1 MIHSIEEKKKA
12 NQRAQSSVL
21 MNNILHKS
29 PAAAS
34 TTPATP
40 AAPAA
45 PRGPLAAMASAAKA
59 PSSMNPQDIGQSVLA
74 QMKNGAASTQQPVMP
89 QTEEEES
96 NTSTSSL
103 IWGVVGGAVLLG
115 LFLFKRLHK

>member
-12 NQRAQSSVL
+12 DQRAQSSVL
-21 MNNILHKS
+21 MNNMKHKS
-29 PAAAS
+29 PAA
-34 TTPATP
+34 P
-40 AAPAA
+40 APAA
-45 PRGPLAAMASAAKA
+45 ATAPKGPLASMASASKA

-74 QMKNGAASTQQPVMP
+74 QMKNEAASTQQPVMP

-96 NTSTSSL
+96 TTSTSSL

>member
-12 NQRAQSSVL
+12 DQRAQSSVL
-21 MNNILHKS
+21 MNNMKHKS
-29 PAAAS
+29 PAA
-34 TTPATP
+34 T
-40 AAPAA
+40 APK
-45 PRGPLAAMASAAKA
+45 GPLASMASASKA

-74 QMKNGAASTQQPVMP
+74 QMKNEAASTQQPVMP

-103 IWGVVGGAVLLG
+103 IWGVVGGTVLLG

>member
-1 MIHSIEEKKKA
+1 MIHSIEDKKKA
-12 NQRAQSSVL
+12 AQRAQSSVL

-29 PAAAS
+29 PAATS
-34 TTPATP
+34 TAP

-74 QMKNGAASTQQPVMP
+74 QMKNEAASTQQPVMP

-96 NTSTSSL
+96 TTSTSSL
-103 IWGVVGGAVLLG
+103 IWGAVGGAVLLG

>member
-1 MIHSIEEKKKA
+1 MIHSIEDKKKA
-12 NQRAQSSVL
+12 AQRAQSSVL
-21 MNNILHKS
+21 MNNILHKA
-29 PAAAS
+29 PAA
-34 TTPATP
+34 P

-89 QTEEEES
+89 QTEEEKS
-96 NTSTSSL
+96 TTSTSSL
-103 IWGVVGGAVLLG
+103 IWGAVGGAVLLG

>member
-1 MIHSIEEKKKA
+1 MIHSIEDKKKA
-12 NQRAQSSVL
+12 AQRAQSSVL

-29 PAAAS
+29 PAA
-34 TTPATP
+34 P

-103 IWGVVGGAVLLG
+103 IWGAVGGAVLLG

>member
-1 MIHSIEEKKKA
+1 MIHSIEDKKKA
-12 NQRAQSSVL
+12 AQRAQSSVL

-29 PAAAS
+29 PA
-34 TTPATP
+34 T
-40 AAPAA
+40 APAA

-74 QMKNGAASTQQPVMP
+74 QMKNEAASTQQPVMP

-96 NTSTSSL
+96 TTSTSYL
-103 IWGVVGGAVLLG
+103 IWGAVGGAVLLG

>member
-12 NQRAQSSVL
+12 DQRAQSSVL

-29 PAAAS
+29 PAA
-34 TTPATP
+34 
-40 AAPAA
+40 PAA
-45 PRGPLAAMASAAKA
+45 PRGPLAAMASASKA
-59 PSSMNPQDIGQSVLA
+59 PSSMNPKDIGQSVLA
-74 QMKNGAASTQQPVMP
+74 QMKNEAASTQQPVMP

>member
-1 MIHSIEEKKKA
+1 MIHSIEDKKKA
-12 NQRAQSSVL
+12 AQRAQSSVL

-29 PAAAS
+29 PAA
-34 TTPATP
+34 P

-96 NTSTSSL
+96 TTSTSSL
-103 IWGVVGGAVLLG
+103 IWGAVGGAVLLG